1 MRCSVLALVSCLAL
15 VACDGSKSEPAAKPA
30 QTPAGSEAADAKVAA
45 QAQPDPAAE
54 AHADGDHEGCIY
66 ADNQEG
72 DRAACPGGE
81 GEPAGDVQGDGHF
94 GAAFALQQ
102 STPLSK
108 AVAEVK
114 PEPVLVTGV
123 VDAVC
128 QKKGCWMVI
137 KDGEKTARVLMKDH
151 AFAVPKDARG
161 KKARVEGT
169 LQARTFTEA
178 QVKHLE
184 KDGGGD
190 PSKVSGERSEY
201 VLTASGV
208 EIAS

>member
-1 MRCSVLALVSCLAL
+1 
-15 VACDGSKSEPAAKPA
+15 
-30 QTPAGSEAADAKVAA
+30 
-45 QAQPDPAAE
+45 
-54 AHADGDHEGCIY
+54 
-66 ADNQEG
+66 
-72 DRAACPGGE
+72 
-81 GEPAGDVQGDGHF
+81 
-94 GAAFALQQ
+94 
-102 STPLSK
+102 
-108 AVAEVK
+108 
-114 PEPVLVTGV
+114 
-123 VDAVC
+123 
-128 QKKGCWMVI
+128 MVI